1 MKRAVFLD
9 RDGVI
14 NKASIS
20 NGIPVPPNNLKEV
33 VILAGVKEAIKM
45 LDENNFDIVVVTNQ
59 PDVARGRVSKESVE
73 AINSSLGKKLG
84 IKYFLVCYHD
94 DLDGCDCRKP
104 KPGLLLNAARNLDI
118 DLNKSFLVGDR
129 WRDINAGQTAG
140 CACFFIDYKYREKS
154 PDLPFIKVS
163 SLLEAVQII
172 LENLDDVLV

>member
-20 NGIPVPPNNLKEV
+20 NGIPVPPNNLEEV

-45 LDENNFDIVVVTNQ
+45 LEENNFDIVVVTNQ
-59 PDVARGRVSKESVE
+59 PDVARGRVSKQSVE
-73 AINSSLGKKLG
+73 VINSYLGKKLG

-104 KPGLLLNAARNLDI
+104 KPGLLLKAAQNLDI

-140 CACFFIDYKYREKS
+140 CSCFYIDYKYQEKS
-154 PDLPFIKVS
+154 PDSPFIKVS
-163 SLLEAVQII
+163 SLLEAVHII
-172 LENLDDVLV
+172 LENLDDVFV